1 MQIAII
7 GAGGVGGYLAAKFT
21 AAGQD
26 VSVLAR
32 GAQLAAIRKDGLRL
46 FDPEGDLTATPALV
60 TDDAGALGQP
70 DLIVVTVKAH
80 QLADTLAQIAPAVGP
95 GTRVLPIQNGVDAPE
110 MLAQAFGRERA
121 LIGVAR
127 IFANITGPGTIT
139 RYGTARGFTIG
150 TIDGRQGAVRDLIEA
165 FRGAGIIAPD
175 HPDVRIDLWA
185 KFVLFNGTSSVN
197 AAARA
202 RFGVLRALPETAALV
217 RRVMDE
223 TLALGRASGVP
234 LPPRIVD
241 DCMRVF
247 HESLPEDGRTS
258 TAHDLDEGRALEI
271 DHISGAVARR
281 GRALDI
287 DVTASET
294 LYAVL
299 RPWRD
304 GPPA

>member
-1 MQIAII
+1 MQIAIV

-32 GAQLAAIRKDGLRL
+32 GAQLAAIRDGGLRL
-46 FDPEGDLTATPALV
+46 IDPEGDLTATPARI
-60 TDDAGALGQP
+60 TDDAGTLGRP
-70 DLIVVTVKAH
+70 DLIVLTVKAH
-80 QLADTLAQIAPAVGP
+80 QLAAAIAQIAPAVGP
-95 GTRVLPIQNGVDAPE
+95 HTRLLPVQNGVDAPDL
-110 MLAQAFGRERA
+110 LAEAFGRERA

-127 IFANITGPGTIT
+127 IFANITAPGTIT
-139 RYGTARGFTIG
+139 RYGSARGFTIG
-150 TIDGRQGAVRDLIEA
+150 TIDGRQGSVRDLIEV
-165 FRGAGIIAPD
+165 FRAAGIISPD
-175 HPDVRIDLWA
+175 HPDVRIDHWA

-197 AAARA
+197 AASRS

-234 LPPRIVD
+234 LPPRVVD

-258 TAHDLDEGRALEI
+258 TGHDLEEGRALEI

-281 GRALDI
+281 GRALGI

-304 GPPA
+304 GAP